1 MAMIRSVIHDISM
14 GAIQMS
20 LTVVKEE
27 SALASKVPYIAP
39 IAGILLEAIMMHNDE
54 QHVLTSG
61 EVTGLS

>member
-1 MAMIRSVIHDISM
+1 MAMIRLVIHDISM

-54 QHVLTSG
+54 RHVLTSG